1 MKNNY
6 LTVAL
11 VVSWQNTALVNI
23 GSQVKVLFVAEIFSL
38 INAHKIRM
46 VELEVKKWGT
56 EMVQTG
62 LKNVCSDERM

>member
-1 MKNNY
+1 MKNDY

-23 GSQVKVLFVAEIFSL
+23 GSQVKVLFVAEFLSL

-46 VELEVKKWGT
+46 VKLEVRKWGT
-56 EMVQTG
+56 EMF
-62 LKNVCSDERM
+62 